1 MRIITLDQA
10 TADLPNIVQQ
20 TLQEHNA
27 TVIASPEEAVI
38 MIDETEWQN
47 IKKTL
52 KLLNDKD
59 SLASLLESH
68 SARDKGKK
76 PVGITFEEA
85 FSDVQNN
92 YT

>member
-59 SLASLLESH
+59 SLACLLESH